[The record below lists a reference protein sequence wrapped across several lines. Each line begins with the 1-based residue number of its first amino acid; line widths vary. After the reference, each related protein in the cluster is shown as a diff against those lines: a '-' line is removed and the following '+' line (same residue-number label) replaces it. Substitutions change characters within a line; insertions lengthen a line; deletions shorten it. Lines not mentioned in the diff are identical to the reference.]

1 MEELKFRCGCYSFS
15 PKGEMKIA
23 LPSQLRL
30 VTDKALLASL
40 ESDLTKVEQR
50 LVEATA
56 HAEVLIDSMTSHLAK
71 AGGKRMR
78 PVLTLL
84 TSHLGTPGGE
94 DVLDAAVVMEIT
106 HLATLYHDDVMDQAS
121 SRRGVDTAHMI
132 WSNNV
137 AILTGDLLFARASNL
152 VSGLGQEALQLQA
165 KIFEQLVLGQLHETI
180 GPIDGED
187 PVNHYIQVLRDKT
200 GSLIALAAQLGAMIS
215 GADASYQKPLE
226 DFGQS
231 IGVAFQLIDDII
243 DIESTKSES
252 GKASGTDL
260 LAGVPTLPVLLLA
273 KHEDSASRKL
283 LEDISSGL
291 DEASLPEV
299 LVRLRKHSVMEQSR
313 VETKRWAEAAIASIA
328 PLPNGKVRTALEA
341 FALAVVERK
350 G

>member
-1 MEELKFRCGCYSFS
+1 
-15 PKGEMKIA
+15 MKIA

-56 HAEVLIDSMTSHLAK
+56 HAEVLVDSMTSHLAK

-94 DVLDAAVVMEIT
+94 DALDAAVVMEIT
-106 HLATLYHDDVMDQAS
+106 HLATLYHDDVIDQAS

-313 VETKRWAEAAIASIA
+313 VETKRWAEAAIAAIA